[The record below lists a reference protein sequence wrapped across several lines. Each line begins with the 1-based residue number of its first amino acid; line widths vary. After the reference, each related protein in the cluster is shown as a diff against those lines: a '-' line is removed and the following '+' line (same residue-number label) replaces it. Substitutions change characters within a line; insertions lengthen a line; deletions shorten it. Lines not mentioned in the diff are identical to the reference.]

1 MANTHLA
8 RHRLIECQSIFA
20 KTVCRS
26 CNSQTITVLAQL
38 LRGLKQVF
46 CLILRYSIFKVHAF
60 CKGKIYVNVVF

>member
-26 CNSQTITVLAQL
+26 CNNQTVTVLAQL
-38 LRGLKQVF
+38 LRGSKQIF
-46 CLILRYSIFKVHAF
+46 CLVLPYLIFKVHAF
-60 CKGKIYVNVVF
+60 YTGKIYINVVF